1 MLELKDF
8 EAAADRLKNVIHNIP
23 LSTSCTFSAMTG
35 AEVYLKYENQQKT
48 GSFKVRGAYNK
59 IMKRFAEVDLHAG
72 VASSAGNHAQ
82 GVAFAATAAGV
93 KSTIVMPRSAPI
105 AKVSATQGYGAE
117 VVLAGNIYDEAYA
130 KACEICEETGA
141 EFIHPFDDEDVM
153 AGQGTIALEILRDLP
168 GVDMIFVPAG
178 GGGLIS
184 GVAACAKQINPRIQI
199 IGVQAEGAPAIANSF
214 RTGERTPSDTVHT
227 IADGIAVKTPGEKT
241 FEYIKKYVDR
251 VVTVSDDEI
260 ASAVLLLL
268 ERCKQVVET
277 SGAAP
282 LAAVL
287 NNKVDVKG
295 APAIANSFRT
305 GERTPSDTVHTIADG
320 IAVKTPGEKTFEYIK
335 KYVDRVVTVSDD
347 EIASAVLLLLERC
360 KQVVETSGAA
370 PLAAVLNNKVDVK
383 GKKVVCVLSGGNID
397 VSFIHKIVEKG
408 LITRCRQLKF
418 SVLMPDAPGAL
429 EHFSH
434 IVAQQNANIILF
446 QHDRVQ
452 TDLEI
457 GEAIIH
463 VVCEVGGVDHAKRL
477 IDTLT
482 DDGYKV
488 FTSQI

>member
-59 IMKRFAEVDLHAG
+59 IMKRFAEGDLHAV

-178 GGGLIS
+178 GGGLIA

-214 RTGERTPSDTVHT
+214 RTGERTPSD
-227 IADGIAVKTPGEKT
+227 GIAVKTPGEKT
-241 FEYIKKYVDR
+241 FEYIK
-251 VVTVSDDEI
+251 
-260 ASAVLLLL
+260 
-268 ERCKQVVET
+268 Q
-277 SGAAP
+277 
-282 LAAVL
+282 
-287 NNKVDVKG
+287 
-295 APAIANSFRT
+295 
-305 GERTPSDTVHTIADG
+305 
-320 IAVKTPGEKTFEYIK
+320 
-335 KYVDRVVTVSDD
+335 YVDRVVTVSDD

>member
-23 LSTSCTFSAMTG
+23 LSTSATFSAMTG

-59 IMKRFAEVDLHAG
+59 IMKRYAEGDLHAV

-82 GVAFAATAAGV
+82 GVAFAASSVGV
-93 KSTIVMPRSAPI
+93 KSTIVMPRSTPI
-105 AKVSATQGYGAE
+105 AKVSATQGYGAD

-168 GVDMIFVPAG
+168 FVDMIFVPAG

-214 RTGERTPSDTVHT
+214 RAGERMPSDSVHT

-241 FEYIKKYVDR
+241 FEYI
-251 VVTVSDDEI
+251 
-260 ASAVLLLL
+260 
-268 ERCKQVVET
+268 Q
-277 SGAAP
+277 
-282 LAAVL
+282 
-287 NNKVDVKG
+287 
-295 APAIANSFRT
+295 
-305 GERTPSDTVHTIADG
+305 
-320 IAVKTPGEKTFEYIK
+320 

-429 EHFSH
+429 ELTRISHLPTRLLQQFLQRLAH
-434 IVAQQNANIILF
+434 IVAQQNANIISF

-463 VVCEVGGVDHAKRL
+463 VVCELGGVEHAKRL
-477 IDTLT
+477 IDTLSRE
-482 DDGYKV
+482 GYKV

>member
-59 IMKRFAEVDLHAG
+59 IMKRFAEGDLHAV

-178 GGGLIS
+178 GGGLLA
-184 GVAACAKQINPRIQI
+184 GVAACIKQINPRVQV
-199 IGVQAEGAPAIANSF
+199 IGVQAEGADAIAQSF
-214 RTGERTPSDTVHT
+214 HSHSYVQTDSVAT
-227 IADGIAVKTPGEKT
+227 IADGIAVKAPGDIT
-241 FEYIKKYVDR
+241 VPLIQKYADD
-251 VVTVSDDEI
+251 VVTVSDLEI
-260 ASAVLLLL
+260 SEAVLLLM
-268 ERCKQVVET
+268 ERCKQIVEP

-282 LAAVL
+282 VAAVL
-287 NNKVDVKG
+287 KG
-295 APAIANSFRT
+295 
-305 GERTPSDTVHTIADG
+305 
-320 IAVKTPGEKTFEYIK
+320 
-335 KYVDRVVTVSDD
+335 
-347 EIASAVLLLLERC
+347 
-360 KQVVETSGAA
+360 
-370 PLAAVLNNKVDVK
+370 KVDVK
-383 GKKVVCVLSGGNID
+383 GKNVVCLLSGGNID
-397 VSFIHKIVEKG
+397 VSFIQCIIEQG
-408 LITRCRQLKF
+408 LVSRHRRLRFTVTLLDR
-418 SVLMPDAPGAL
+418 PGSLGKLLNDIAAL
-429 EHFSH
+429 G
-434 IVAQQNANIILF
+434 ANILSVE
-446 QHDRVQ
+446 HDRL
-452 TDLEI
+452 TAGLNPNEI
-457 GEAIIH
+457 DVH
-463 VVCEVGGVDHAKRL
+463 VSCEVGGKEHGDHVLDQL
-477 IDTLT
+477 IQT
-482 DDGYKV
+482 GYHVK
-488 FTSQI
+488 ID

>member
-1 MLELKDF
+1 MSETIKEETAEAVQAEPQGLTLEKF
-8 EAAADRLKNVIHNIP
+8 EEATEVVSKVISETK
-23 LSTSCTFSAMTG
+23 LVYSEYFSNLTG
-35 AEVYLKYENQQKT
+35 NKVYLKPENMQYT
-48 GSFKVRGAYNK
+48 GAYKVRGAFYK
-59 IMKRFAEVDLHAG
+59 ISTLSDEEKQRGLITA
-72 VASSAGNHAQ
+72 SAGNHAQ

-295 APAIANSFRT
+295 
-305 GERTPSDTVHTIADG
+305 
-320 IAVKTPGEKTFEYIK
+320 
-335 KYVDRVVTVSDD
+335 
-347 EIASAVLLLLERC
+347 
-360 KQVVETSGAA
+360 
-370 PLAAVLNNKVDVK
+370 
-383 GKKVVCVLSGGNID
+383 KKVVCVLSGGNID

-463 VVCEVGGVDHAKRL
+463 VVCEVGGIDHAKRL

>member
-59 IMKRFAEVDLHAG
+59 IMKRFAEGDLHAV

-227 IADGIAVKTPGEKT
+227 IADGI
-241 FEYIKKYVDR
+241 
-251 VVTVSDDEI
+251 
-260 ASAVLLLL
+260 
-268 ERCKQVVET
+268 KQ
-277 SGAAP
+277 
-282 LAAVL
+282 
-287 NNKVDVKG
+287 
-295 APAIANSFRT
+295 
-305 GERTPSDTVHTIADG
+305 
-320 IAVKTPGEKTFEYIK
+320 
-335 KYVDRVVTVSDD
+335 YVDRVVTVSDD

>member
-59 IMKRFAEVDLHAG
+59 IMKRFAEGDLHAV

-153 AGQGTIALEILRDLP
+153 AGQGT
-168 GVDMIFVPAG
+168 IFVPAG

-287 NNKVDVKG
+287 NNKVDV
-295 APAIANSFRT
+295 R
-305 GERTPSDTVHTIADG
+305 
-320 IAVKTPGEKTFEYIK
+320 
-335 KYVDRVVTVSDD
+335 
-347 EIASAVLLLLERC
+347 
-360 KQVVETSGAA
+360 
-370 PLAAVLNNKVDVK
+370 

>member
-1 MLELKDF
+1 MCLAIKKRTCYYYLNLQKRGRCSMLELKDF

-59 IMKRFAEVDLHAG
+59 IMKRFAEGDLHAV

-295 APAIANSFRT
+295 
-305 GERTPSDTVHTIADG
+305 
-320 IAVKTPGEKTFEYIK
+320 
-335 KYVDRVVTVSDD
+335 
-347 EIASAVLLLLERC
+347 
-360 KQVVETSGAA
+360 
-370 PLAAVLNNKVDVK
+370 
-383 GKKVVCVLSGGNID
+383 KKVVCVLSGGNID

-463 VVCEVGGVDHAKRL
+463 VVCEVGGIDHAKRL

>member
-59 IMKRFAEVDLHAG
+59 IMKRFAEGDLHAV

-153 AGQGTIALEILRDLP
+153 AG
-168 GVDMIFVPAG
+168 VDMIFVPAG

-241 FEYIKKYVDR
+241 FEYIK
-251 VVTVSDDEI
+251 
-260 ASAVLLLL
+260 
-268 ERCKQVVET
+268 Q
-277 SGAAP
+277 
-282 LAAVL
+282 
-287 NNKVDVKG
+287 
-295 APAIANSFRT
+295 
-305 GERTPSDTVHTIADG
+305 
-320 IAVKTPGEKTFEYIK
+320 
-335 KYVDRVVTVSDD
+335 YVDRVVTVSDD